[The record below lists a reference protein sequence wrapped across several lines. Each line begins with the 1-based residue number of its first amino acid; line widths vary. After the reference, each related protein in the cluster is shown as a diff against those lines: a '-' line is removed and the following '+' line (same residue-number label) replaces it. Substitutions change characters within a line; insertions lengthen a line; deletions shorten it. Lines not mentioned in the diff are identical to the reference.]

1 MKKVIITLYKL
12 KQDKQRILGVQ
23 EYLLE
28 KGKKKKTNLIIFK
41 SNLTNP

>member
-28 KGKKKKTNLIIFK
+28 KDKKKNKEKQI
-41 SNLTNP
+41 

>member
-28 KGKKKKTNLIIFK
+28 KDKKKTKKNKF
-41 SNLTNP
+41 NYFQV

>member
-28 KGKKKKTNLIIFK
+28 KDKKNKGKQI
-41 SNLTNP
+41 